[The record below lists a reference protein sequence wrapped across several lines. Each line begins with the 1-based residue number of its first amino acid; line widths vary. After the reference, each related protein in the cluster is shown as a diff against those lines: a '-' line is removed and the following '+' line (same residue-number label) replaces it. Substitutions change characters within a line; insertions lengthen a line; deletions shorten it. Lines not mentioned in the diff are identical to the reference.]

1 MDQIA
6 SNIQLLF
13 AYPVANLSII
23 LDGLMIGALF
33 ALAAY
38 GLALVWGVMNVKNLA
53 QGDFVIGG
61 GYISWWLAN
70 NFSLHPFLG
79 IPVAAI
85 CMALLAGGL
94 HGTPLHRWAISQ
106 KRIMSGLAI
115 AASVVLA
122 VGVYIHDVGSLFGMN
137 FSPEAQDTA
146 QSFAG
151 FAGIVLTF
159 LIIANG
165 GIYNLVISRVL
176 ERDLFT
182 SLLSTFGLA
191 IMMAQIMNLLFGSD
205 TQSLDLDYSNIEVVS
220 GVSVPVAKMVGAL
233 LALLLAAFVILF
245 MKNSR
250 MGQAIRA
257 TAQDARA
264 ARVLGIDTEKVY
276 AFTFSLNAAICGA
289 AGAIIV
295 MVWVIQPFYGITYSI
310 RAFVIV
316 TAAGLGNLPGV
327 IAAGL
332 GLGAAEQY
340 GGFIFGIQYQQAIAV
355 MLLLMVLVYRLMQQR
370 RNRQVLQ

>member
-1 MDQIA
+1 MDQILV
-6 SNIQLLF
+6 NLQLLAQF
-13 AYPVANLSII
+13 PVVNIKII
-23 LDGLMIGALF
+23 LDGIMIGALF

-53 QGDFVIGG
+53 QGDFVIAG
-61 GYISWWLAN
+61 GYVAWYLAGLG
-70 NFSLHPFLG
+70 LHPLLG
-79 IPVAAI
+79 VPVAFV
-85 CMALLAGGL
+85 LLWVIG
-94 HGTPLHRWAISQ
+94 WVCY
-106 KRIMSGLAI
+106 K
-115 AASVVLA
+115 
-122 VGVYIHDVGSLFGMN
+122 
-137 FSPEAQDTA
+137 
-146 QSFAG
+146 
-151 FAGIVLTF
+151 
-159 LIIANG
+159 
-165 GIYNLVISRVL
+165 LVISRVI

-182 SLLSTFGLA
+182 SLLATFGLA
-191 IMMAQIMNLLFGSD
+191 IMLAQIMNLLFGSD
-205 TQSLDLDYSNIEVVS
+205 TQSVDLDMDTLYFFDGFVDIPIAKLI
-220 GVSVPVAKMVGAL
+220 GVLMAAAL
-233 LALLLAAFVILF
+233 ATGVILF

-295 MVWVIQPFYGITYSI
+295 MVWVIQPFYGITHSV

-332 GLGAAEQY
+332 GIGALEQY
-340 GGFIFGIQYQQAIAV
+340 GAMIFGIGYQQAIAV
-355 MLLLMVLVYRLMQQR
+355 MLLLLVLVFRLVQQR
-370 RNRQVLQ
+370 RKRQVLQ